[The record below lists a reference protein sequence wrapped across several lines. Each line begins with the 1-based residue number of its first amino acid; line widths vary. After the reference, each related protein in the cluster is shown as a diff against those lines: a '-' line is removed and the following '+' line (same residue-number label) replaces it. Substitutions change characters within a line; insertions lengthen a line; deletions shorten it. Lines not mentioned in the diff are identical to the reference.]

1 MSMTPVKLGGFVKE
15 NIEAINNNFSD
26 VQLNKADKTEIPT
39 KVSQLENDSKY
50 QTEAQVK
57 ALIDALVNSSPE
69 TLDTLKELADAL
81 GNDPNFAT
89 TIANQIGQKVDKV
102 EGKQLSTEDYT
113 FEEKTKLAG
122 LKNYELPIGGDEL
135 GGVKNGGNVV
145 IEADG
150 TMNASIEGGAI
161 VIKKPFTSADEGWAS
176 TEGNFT
182 YTIALDGK
190 NVMAIYRKKA
200 DADEYENCMAG
211 LRITSTSLI
220 IESVDKFNGYAL
232 LI

>member
-81 GNDPNFAT
+81 GNNPNFAT
-89 TIANQIGQKVDKV
+89 TMANQLGQKVDKI

-113 FEEKTKLAG
+113 TEEKEKLAG
-122 LKNYELPIGGDEL
+122 LENYELPIGGDEL

-150 TMNASIEGGAI
+150 TMNANIEGGAI
-161 VIKKPFTSADEGWAS
+161 VIKKPFTSADSNWAS
-176 TEGNFT
+176 FEGNFA
-182 YTIALDGK
+182 YTIPLDGK
-190 NVMAIYRKKA
+190 NVMAIYRKKT

-211 LRITSTSLI
+211 LRITSASLI
-220 IESVDKFNGYAL
+220 IESVDKFDGYAL

>member
-113 FEEKTKLAG
+113 SEEKIKLAG
-122 LKNYELPIGGDEL
+122 LKNYELPTGGDEL

-150 TMNASIEGGAI
+150 TMNANIEGGAI
-161 VIKKPFTSADEGWAS
+161 VIKKPFTSADGGWTS